1 MALYP
6 NEFNT
11 QETLQPGARGEVFRN
26 TGIPGHR
33 RDEDRVNRTQI
44 RLNISAH
51 DVPNVKYEFDYR
63 LPVLF
68 RYGWAVGFNQIVIPK
83 GRIVA
88 CDPYMDIVNF
98 ESKKLFNTMTLANGG
113 VPVRLRE
120 VTDVYPTW
128 GKEATDIVKP
138 TSQGNAVQSAQ
149 KEWTPLAGMAAA
161 YEKDVYRPFKS
172 KTSAEEQLDA
182 AGYEVN
188 KENGRIQDKTTK
200 TEVVNVRPGNIPLGM
215 LERNEYTRDEDA
227 FNGIMPGPILTDP
240 IVELPW
246 FAYKDKA
253 EENFWGSAYGNLFIG
268 AQVKSD
274 ENGRVTVSPLS
285 FPEKVKEMDIF
296 EYEMERQQVIGQVY
310 GVNHEI
316 VPEGAARWAMW
327 ALEDRLNYEGFN
339 PALYA
344 KNNRRGEDSV
354 NSTAYFSTG
363 RYPGYPYDKN
373 YLNHDLHM
381 LASTGRGDVFDPRM
395 NFEYRYSDMGIPGL
409 TDGFN
414 AVEREVTD
422 QLAGYIHWAG
432 EGKSYVPMYFR
443 TIDMGQFITPGSLEI
458 SIDGAAW
465 APLTPGAKIAVNSTN
480 DILEAK
486 YVSELQGIFVLEVIA
501 DLDTAKGVFTTKKT
515 IDGKEVDVDKAVEVK
530 VQYKR
535 RGEAGVPTFMDW
547 DGICGSVFILF
558 QK

>member
-6 NEFNT
+6 NEFNG
-11 QETLQPGARGEVFRN
+11 QETLQPGARGQVFQRDF
-26 TGIPGHR
+26 PGYD
-33 RDEDRVNRTQI
+33 RDDRVNRTQI

-88 CDPYMDIVNF
+88 CDPHMDIVDF

-113 VPVRLRE
+113 VPVRLR
-120 VTDVYPTW
+120 TDDDKYPVW
-128 GKEATDIVKP
+128 DKEATDIIKP
-138 TSQGNAVQSAQ
+138 TAQGNAMQNKE
-149 KEWTPLAGMAAA
+149 KEWTPLAGMDTA
-161 YEKDVYRPFKS
+161 YEKNAYRPFKS
-172 KTSAEEQLDA
+172 KKSAQEQLTD

-188 KENGRIQDKTTK
+188 SETGRIQKDGA
-200 TEVVNVRPGNIPLGM
+200 EVINVRPGNIPLGM
-215 LERNEYTRDEDA
+215 LERNEYTRNEDA

-246 FAYKDKA
+246 FSYKDKA

-268 AQVKSD
+268 AQVKPD
-274 ENGRVTVSPLS
+274 ENGRVTISPLS
-285 FPEKVKEMDIF
+285 FPDKVKEMDVF

-344 KNNRRGEDSV
+344 KNNRKGEDSV

-381 LASTGRGDVFDPRM
+381 MASTGGRGDVFDPRM

-414 AVEREVTD
+414 AVEKDVTD
-422 QLAGYIHWAG
+422 QLAGYIHYAG
-432 EGKSYVPMYFR
+432 DGKEYVPMFFR
-443 TIDMGQFITPGSLEI
+443 TIDMGQFISPGSLQI
-458 SIDGAAW
+458 SVDGAAF
-465 APLTPGAKIAVNSTN
+465 APLTPGAKISVNNTAN
-480 DILEAK
+480 VLEAK

-501 DLDTAKGVFTTKKT
+501 DLDTAKSVFTEKKT
-515 IDGKEVDVDKAVEVK
+515 VDGQQIDVDKSVEVK

>member
-6 NEFNT
+6 NEYNT
-11 QETLQPGARGEVFRN
+11 QESLQPGARGNVFQN
-26 TGIPGHR
+26 DFPGHR
-33 RDEDRVNRTQI
+33 EEGDRVNRTQI

-63 LPVLF
+63 LPILF
-68 RYGWAVGFNQIVIPK
+68 RYGWAVGFNQLTIPK

-88 CDPYMDIVNF
+88 CDPHMDIVDF

-113 VPVRLRE
+113 IPVRLRE
-120 VTDVYPTW
+120 TTDVYPTF
-128 GKEATDIVKP
+128 GGDATDIVKP
-138 TSQGNAVQSAQ
+138 TSQGQKLQNAG
-149 KEWTPLAGMAAA
+149 KEWTPLIADA
-161 YEKDVYRPFKS
+161 YEKDVFRPFKS
-172 KTSAEEQLDA
+172 KKSATEQLTE

-188 KENGRIQDKTTK
+188 SETGRIQKDGA
-200 TEVVNVRPGNIPLGM
+200 EVVNVRPGNIPLGM

-227 FNGIMPGPILTDP
+227 FNGIMPGPVLTDP

-253 EENFWGSAYGNLFIG
+253 EENFWGSAYGSLFIG
-268 AQVKSD
+268 AQVKPD
-274 ENGRVTVSPLS
+274 ENGRVTISPLS
-285 FPEKVKEMDIF
+285 FPEKVKEMDVF

-339 PALYA
+339 PALYS
-344 KNNRRGEDSV
+344 KNNRRGEDAV

-381 LASTGRGDVFDPRM
+381 MVSTGRGDNYDPRM

-409 TDGFN
+409 TDGYN
-414 AVEREVTD
+414 AVEKDVTD
-422 QLAGYIHWAG
+422 QKVGVIHYAGKNADNT
-432 EGKSYVPMYFR
+432 EKDYVPMYFR
-443 TIDMGQFITPGSLEI
+443 TIDLGQFISPGTLQI
-458 SIDGAAW
+458 SIDKASYTN
-465 APLTPGAKIAVNSTN
+465 LVKGAKIAVGSTA
-480 DILEAK
+480 DVLEVK
-486 YVSELQGIFVLEVIA
+486 YVSELQGIFVLEVIDKA
-501 DLDTAKGVFTTKKT
+501 KAATALVNDKG
-515 IDGKEVDVDKAVEVK
+515 EDKAVEVK

>member
-6 NEFNT
+6 NEYNT
-11 QETLQPGARGEVFRN
+11 QETLQPGARGNIFQSDF
-26 TGIPGHR
+26 PGHR
-33 RDEDRVNRTQI
+33 EEGDRINRTQI

-88 CDPYMDIVNF
+88 CDPHMDIVNF

-113 VPVRLRE
+113 VPVRIRE
-120 VTDVYPTW
+120 TSDVYPTF
-128 GKEATDIVKP
+128 GGDATDIIKP
-138 TSQGNAVQSAQ
+138 TAQGQSMQ
-149 KEWTPLAGMAAA
+149 NVGKEWTPLVGMDKA
-161 YEKDVYRPFKS
+161 YNKDAFQPFSDSKS
-172 KTSAEEQLDA
+172 ANEQLTE
-182 AGYEVN
+182 AGYEVST
-188 KENGRIQDKTTK
+188 ETGRIQKDGV
-200 TEVVNVRPGNIPLGM
+200 EVTNVRPGNIPLGM

-253 EENFWGSAYGNLFIG
+253 EENLWGSAYGNLFIG
-268 AQVKSD
+268 AQVKPD

-285 FPEKVKEMDIF
+285 FPDKVKAMSVF

-339 PALYA
+339 PALYS

-381 LASTGRGDVFDPRM
+381 MASTGRGDNYDPRM

-409 TDGFN
+409 TDGYN
-414 AVEREVTD
+414 AVERDVTD
-422 QLAGYIHWAG
+422 QKVGYIHYAG
-432 EGKSYVPMYFR
+432 KNSDETEKDYVPMYFR
-443 TIDMGQFITPGSLEI
+443 TIDLGQFISPGSLQI
-458 SIDGAAW
+458 SIDGAAY
-465 APLTPGAKIAVNSTN
+465 APITKGAKIAVNETA
-480 DILEAK
+480 DVLEVK
-486 YVSELQGIFVLEVIA
+486 YVSELQGIFVLEVI
-501 DLDTAKGVFTTKKT
+501 DKAKAAAVFVKE
-515 IDGKEVDVDKAVEVK
+515 DGTDKAVEVK

>member
-6 NEFNT
+6 NEYNT
-11 QETLQPGARGEVFRN
+11 QETLQPGARGNVFQ
-26 TGIPGHR
+26 TDFPGHR
-33 RDEDRVNRTQI
+33 EEGDRINRTQI

-88 CDPYMDIVNF
+88 CDPHMDIVDF

-113 VPVRLRE
+113 IPVRIRE
-120 VTDVYPTW
+120 ASDVYPTW
-128 GKEATDIVKP
+128 GKETTDIIKP
-138 TSQGNAVQSAQ
+138 TAQGNAVQNVG
-149 KEWTPLAGMAAA
+149 KEWTPLVGMDKA
-161 YEKDVYRPFKS
+161 YNKDAFQPFSDKKS
-172 KTSAEEQLDA
+172 AQEQLTE
-182 AGYEVN
+182 AGYEVST
-188 KENGRIQDKTTK
+188 ETGRIQKDGV
-200 TEVVNVRPGNIPLGM
+200 EVVNVRPGNIPLGM

-253 EENFWGSAYGNLFIG
+253 EENLWGSAYGNFFIG
-268 AQVKSD
+268 AQVKPD

-285 FPEKVKEMDIF
+285 FPDKVKEMSVF

-339 PALYA
+339 PALYS

-381 LASTGRGDVFDPRM
+381 MASTGRKDNYDPRM

-409 TDGFN
+409 TDGYN
-414 AVEREVTD
+414 AVERDITD
-422 QLAGYIHWAG
+422 QLVGHIHYAGKNADNT
-432 EGKSYVPMYFR
+432 EKDYVPMYFR
-443 TIDMGQFITPGSLEI
+443 TIDLGQFISPGSLQI
-458 SIDGAAW
+458 SIDGAAF
-465 APLTPGAKIAVNSTN
+465 APITKGAKIAVNETT
-480 DILEAK
+480 DVLEVK
-486 YVSELQGIFVLEVIA
+486 YVSELQGIFVLEVI
-501 DLDTAKGVFTTKKT
+501 DKAKAATVLTKD
-515 IDGKEVDVDKAVEVK
+515 DGTDKAVEVK

>member
-6 NEFNT
+6 NEYNT
-11 QETLQPGARGEVFRN
+11 QETLQPGARGNVFQ
-26 TGIPGHR
+26 TDFPGHR
-33 RDEDRVNRTQI
+33 EEGDRINRTQI

-88 CDPYMDIVNF
+88 CDPHMDIVDF

-113 VPVRLRE
+113 IPVRIRE
-120 VTDVYPTW
+120 ASDVYPTW
-128 GKEATDIVKP
+128 GKETTDIIKP
-138 TSQGNAVQSAQ
+138 TAQGNAVQNVG
-149 KEWTPLAGMAAA
+149 KEWTPLVGMDKA
-161 YEKDVYRPFKS
+161 YNKDAFQPFSDKKS
-172 KTSAEEQLDA
+172 AQEQLTE
-182 AGYEVN
+182 AGYEVST
-188 KENGRIQDKTTK
+188 ETGRIQKDGV
-200 TEVVNVRPGNIPLGM
+200 EVTNVRPGNIPLGM

-253 EENFWGSAYGNLFIG
+253 EENIWGSAYGNFFIG
-268 AQVKSD
+268 AQVKPD

-285 FPEKVKEMDIF
+285 FPDKVKEMSVF

-339 PALYA
+339 PALYS

-381 LASTGRGDVFDPRM
+381 MAATGRKDNYDPRM

-409 TDGFN
+409 TDGYN
-414 AVEREVTD
+414 AVERDITD
-422 QLAGYIHWAG
+422 QLVGHIHYAGKNADNT
-432 EGKSYVPMYFR
+432 EKDYVPMYFR
-443 TIDMGQFITPGSLEI
+443 TIDLGQFISPGSLQI
-458 SIDGAAW
+458 SIDGAAF
-465 APLTPGAKIAVNSTN
+465 APITKGAKIAVNETA
-480 DILEAK
+480 DVLEVK
-486 YVSELQGIFVLEVIA
+486 YVSELQGIFVLEVI
-501 DLDTAKGVFTTKKT
+501 DKAKAATVLTKD
-515 IDGKEVDVDKAVEVK
+515 DGTDKAVEVK
-530 VQYKR
+530 VSYKR

>member
-11 QETLQPGARGEVFRN
+11 QETLQPGARGNVF
-26 TGIPGHR
+26 TESIPGHR
-33 RDEDRVNRTQI
+33 EEGDRINRTQI

-88 CDPYMDIVNF
+88 CDPHMDIVNF

-113 VPVRLRE
+113 VPVRIRTE
-120 VTDVYPTW
+120 EDKYPAFSGET
-128 GKEATDIVKP
+128 TDIIKP
-138 TSQGNAVQSAQ
+138 TSQNTTVQNVG
-149 KEWTPLAGMAAA
+149 KEWTPLVGMNVT

-172 KTSAEEQLDA
+172 KTSATEQLTA

-188 KENGRIQDKTTK
+188 TDTGRIQKDGV
-200 TEVVNVRPGNIPLGM
+200 EVVNVRPGNIPLGM

-268 AQVKSD
+268 AQVKPD
-274 ENGRVTVSPLS
+274 ENGRVTISPLS
-285 FPEKVKEMDIF
+285 FPDKVKEMDIF
-296 EYEMERQQVIGQVY
+296 EYEQERQQVIGQVY

-339 PALYA
+339 PALYS

-381 LASTGRGDVFDPRM
+381 MASTGRGDNYDPRM
-395 NFEYRYSDMGIPGL
+395 NFEYRYSNMGIPGL
-409 TDGFN
+409 TDGYN
-414 AVEREVTD
+414 AVERDITD
-422 QLAGYIHWAG
+422 QKVGLIHYAG
-432 EGKSYVPMYFR
+432 GKDYVPMYFR
-443 TIDMGQFITPGSLEI
+443 TIDLGQFISPNTLQI
-458 SIDGAAW
+458 SVDGAAYTQ
-465 APLTPGAKIAVNSTN
+465 LTKGAKIAVGSTA
-480 DILEAK
+480 DVLEVK
-486 YVSELQGIFVLEVIA
+486 YVSELQGIFVLEVA
-501 DLDTAKGVFTTKKT
+501 DKDKADTALVNS
-515 IDGKEVDVDKAVEVK
+515 DGTDKAVEVK

>member
-6 NEFNT
+6 NEYNT
-11 QETLQPGARGEVFRN
+11 QETLQPGARGNIFQSDF
-26 TGIPGHR
+26 PGHR
-33 RDEDRVNRTQI
+33 EEGDRINRTQI

-88 CDPYMDIVNF
+88 CDPHMDIVNF

-113 VPVRLRE
+113 VPVRIRE
-120 VTDVYPTW
+120 AGDTYPTFS
-128 GKEATDIVKP
+128 GEATDIIKP
-138 TSQGNAVQSAQ
+138 TAQGNAVQNIG
-149 KEWTPLAGMAAA
+149 KEWTPLVGMDKA
-161 YEKDVYRPFKS
+161 YNKDAFQPFSDKKS
-172 KTSAEEQLDA
+172 AQEQLTD
-182 AGYEVN
+182 AGYEVST
-188 KENGRIQDKTTK
+188 ETGRIQKDGV
-200 TEVVNVRPGNIPLGM
+200 EVTNVRPGNIPLGM

-253 EENFWGSAYGNLFIG
+253 EENLWGSAYGNFFIG
-268 AQVKSD
+268 AQVKPD

-285 FPEKVKEMDIF
+285 FPDKVKEMSVF

-339 PALYA
+339 PALYS

-381 LASTGRGDVFDPRM
+381 MASTGRKDNYDPRM

-409 TDGFN
+409 TDGYN
-414 AVEREVTD
+414 AVERDVTD
-422 QLAGYIHWAG
+422 QKVGVIHYAGKNSD
-432 EGKSYVPMYFR
+432 ETEKDYVPMYFR
-443 TIDMGQFITPGSLEI
+443 TIDLGQFISPGSLQI
-458 SIDGAAW
+458 SIDGAAY
-465 APLTPGAKIAVNSTN
+465 APITKGAKIAVKETA
-480 DILEAK
+480 DVLEVK
-486 YVSELQGIFVLEVIA
+486 YVSELQGIFVLEVI
-501 DLDTAKGVFTTKKT
+501 DKAKAAAVFVKE
-515 IDGKEVDVDKAVEVK
+515 DGTDKAVEVK

>member
-6 NEFNT
+6 NEYNT
-11 QETLQPGARGEVFRN
+11 QETLQPGARGNIFQSDF
-26 TGIPGHR
+26 PGHR
-33 RDEDRVNRTQI
+33 EEGDRINRTQI

-88 CDPYMDIVNF
+88 CDPHMDIVNF

-113 VPVRLRE
+113 VPVRIRE
-120 VTDVYPTW
+120 AGDTYPTFS
-128 GKEATDIVKP
+128 GEATDIIKP
-138 TSQGNAVQSAQ
+138 TAQGNAVQNIG
-149 KEWTPLAGMAAA
+149 KEWTPLVGMDKA
-161 YEKDVYRPFKS
+161 YNKDAFQPFSDKKS
-172 KTSAEEQLDA
+172 AQEQLTD
-182 AGYEVN
+182 AGYEVST
-188 KENGRIQDKTTK
+188 ETGRIQKDGV
-200 TEVVNVRPGNIPLGM
+200 EVVNVRPGNIPLGM

-253 EENFWGSAYGNLFIG
+253 EENLWGSAYGNFFIG
-268 AQVKSD
+268 AQVKPD

-285 FPEKVKEMDIF
+285 FPDKVKDMSVF

-339 PALYA
+339 PALYS

-381 LASTGRGDVFDPRM
+381 MASTGRGDNYDPRM

-409 TDGFN
+409 TDGYN
-414 AVEREVTD
+414 AVERDVTD
-422 QLAGYIHWAG
+422 QKVGYIHYAG
-432 EGKSYVPMYFR
+432 KNPDKTEKDYVPMYFR
-443 TIDMGQFITPGSLEI
+443 TIDLGQFISPGSLQI
-458 SIDGAAW
+458 SVDGATY
-465 APLTPGAKIAVNSTN
+465 APITKGAKIAVNTTT
-480 DILEAK
+480 DVLEVK
-486 YVSELQGIFVLEVIA
+486 YVSELQGIFVLEVIDKA
-501 DLDTAKGVFTTKKT
+501 KAATALVKE
-515 IDGKEVDVDKAVEVK
+515 DGTDKAVEVK

-535 RGEAGVPTFMDW
+535 HGEAGVPTFMDW

>member
-6 NEFNT
+6 NEYNT
-11 QETLQPGARGEVFRN
+11 QETLQPGARGNIFQSDF
-26 TGIPGHR
+26 PGHR
-33 RDEDRVNRTQI
+33 EEGDRINRTQI

-88 CDPYMDIVNF
+88 CDPHMDIVNF

-113 VPVRLRE
+113 VPVRIRE
-120 VTDVYPTW
+120 AGDTYPTFS
-128 GKEATDIVKP
+128 GEATDIIKP
-138 TSQGNAVQSAQ
+138 TAQGNAVQNIG
-149 KEWTPLAGMAAA
+149 KEWTPLVGMDKA
-161 YEKDVYRPFKS
+161 YNKDAFQPFSDKKS
-172 KTSAEEQLDA
+172 AQEQLTD
-182 AGYEVN
+182 AGYEVST
-188 KENGRIQDKTTK
+188 ETGRIQKDGV
-200 TEVVNVRPGNIPLGM
+200 EVVNVRPGNIPLGM

-253 EENFWGSAYGNLFIG
+253 EENLWGSAYGNFFIG
-268 AQVKSD
+268 AQVKPD

-285 FPEKVKEMDIF
+285 FPDKVKDMSVF

-339 PALYA
+339 PALYS

-381 LASTGRGDVFDPRM
+381 MASTGRGDNYDPRM

-409 TDGFN
+409 TDGYN
-414 AVEREVTD
+414 AVERDVTD
-422 QLAGYIHWAG
+422 QKVGYIHYAG
-432 EGKSYVPMYFR
+432 KNPDKTEKDYVPMYFR
-443 TIDMGQFITPGSLEI
+443 TIDLGQFISPGSLQI
-458 SIDGAAW
+458 SVDGATY
-465 APLTPGAKIAVNSTN
+465 APITKGAKIAVNTTT
-480 DILEAK
+480 DVLEVK
-486 YVSELQGIFVLEVIA
+486 YVSELQGIFVLEVIDKA
-501 DLDTAKGVFTTKKT
+501 KAATALVKE
-515 IDGKEVDVDKAVEVK
+515 DGTDKAVEVK

>member
-6 NEFNT
+6 NEYNT
-11 QETLQPGARGEVFRN
+11 QETLQPGARGNIFQSDF
-26 TGIPGHR
+26 PGHR
-33 RDEDRVNRTQI
+33 EEGDRINRTQI

-88 CDPYMDIVNF
+88 CDPHMDIVNF

-113 VPVRLRE
+113 IPVRIRE
-120 VTDVYPTW
+120 AGDTYPAFS
-128 GKEATDIVKP
+128 GDATDIVKP
-138 TSQGNAVQSAQ
+138 TAQGNAVQNIG
-149 KEWTPLAGMAAA
+149 KEWTPLIGMDKA
-161 YEKDVYRPFKS
+161 YNKDAFQPFSDKKS
-172 KTSAEEQLDA
+172 AQEQLDE

-188 KENGRIQDKTTK
+188 TETGRIQKDGV
-200 TEVVNVRPGNIPLGM
+200 EVVNVRPGNIPLGM

-253 EENFWGSAYGNLFIG
+253 EENLWGSAYGNFFIG
-268 AQVKSD
+268 AQVKPD

-285 FPEKVKEMDIF
+285 FPDKVKEMSVF

-339 PALYA
+339 PALYS

-381 LASTGRGDVFDPRM
+381 MASTGRGDNYDPRM

-409 TDGFN
+409 TDGYN
-414 AVEREVTD
+414 AVERDVTD
-422 QLAGYIHWAG
+422 QKVGYIHYAG
-432 EGKSYVPMYFR
+432 KNSDKTEKDYVPMYFR
-443 TIDMGQFITPGSLEI
+443 TIDLGQFISPGSLQI
-458 SIDGAAW
+458 SVDGAAY
-465 APLTPGAKIAVNSTN
+465 APITKGAKIAVNTTA
-480 DILEAK
+480 DVLEVK
-486 YVSELQGIFVLEVIA
+486 YVSELQGIFVLEVIDKA
-501 DLDTAKGVFTTKKT
+501 KAATALVKE
-515 IDGKEVDVDKAVEVK
+515 DGTDKAVEVK

>member
-6 NEFNT
+6 NEYNT
-11 QETLQPGARGEVFRN
+11 QETLQPGARGNIFQSDF
-26 TGIPGHR
+26 PGHR
-33 RDEDRVNRTQI
+33 EEGDRINRTQI

-88 CDPYMDIVNF
+88 CDPHMDIVDF

-113 VPVRLRE
+113 VPVRIRE
-120 VTDVYPTW
+120 AADVYPSF
-128 GKEATDIVKP
+128 GGNATDIIKP
-138 TSQGNAVQSAQ
+138 TAQGNAVQNVG
-149 KEWTPLAGMAAA
+149 KEWTPLIGMDKA
-161 YEKDVYRPFKS
+161 YNKDAFQPFSDKKS
-172 KTSAEEQLDA
+172 AQEQLEE
-182 AGYEVN
+182 AGYAVN
-188 KENGRIQDKTTK
+188 TETGRIQKDGV
-200 TEVVNVRPGNIPLGM
+200 EVVNVRPGNIPLGM

-253 EENFWGSAYGNLFIG
+253 EENLWGSAYGNFFIG
-268 AQVKSD
+268 AQVKPD

-285 FPEKVKEMDIF
+285 FPDKVKEMSVF

-339 PALYA
+339 PALYS

-381 LASTGRGDVFDPRM
+381 MASTGRKDNYDPRM

-409 TDGFN
+409 TDGYN

-422 QLAGYIHWAG
+422 QFVGYIHYAD
-432 EGKSYVPMYFR
+432 GKDYVPMYFR
-443 TIDMGQFITPGSLEI
+443 TIDLGQFISVGSLQI
-458 SIDGAAW
+458 SIDGAAY
-465 APLTPGAKIAVNSTN
+465 APITKGAKIAVGTTA
-480 DILEAK
+480 DVLEVK
-486 YVSELQGIFVLEVIA
+486 YVSELQGIFVLEVA
-501 DLDTAKGVFTTKKT
+501 DKTKADTALVKA
-515 IDGKEVDVDKAVEVK
+515 DGTDKAVEVK